1 MKKLYYSLL
10 VVCIILMASCSSNE
24 EEQQLL
30 DSHTCHT
37 AVLHIDGN
45 IQHFDAQT
53 RATTSEWEDGSKLY
67 IQFQTANK
75 KVNGIATYKEDAEEW
90 EVNYYGSIIR
100 GETTH
105 CEVYYFERPTDD
117 NMNMVNLN
125 QCTAVYVDT
134 IASYLYQNGIV
145 TLKTTL
151 KPITGRIRFRG
162 KAGYTFTFSGLKW
175 YSGYDITADTL
186 SSQNGS
192 LALTVED
199 DGYTPYVYAT
209 FANKTE
215 RLLHVSAD
223 EEPYVFVKNFDETI
237 LALGKGGFIDVPT
250 MESRNG
256 WSMITEPDPLG
267 LCPGKRH
274 PHMIDMGDGVMW
286 ACCNVGASSPIEYGD
301 YYAWGETNPKTS
313 YDWTNYKWCNGS
325 SDNRTKY
332 CTLSSCGIVDNKTQL
347 ELYDDAARV
356 NWGASWRMPTIE
368 EYSSLDSNCEGVW
381 MAIDGVYGY
390 KVTAPNGNTIF
401 LPVRKKSGSIYG
413 SFYLSSSLNMAN
425 SLACSFYI
433 GYSPYYSD
441 GIYCHHEI
449 GDATP
454 SNGHSI
460 RPVIGAYLNVFP
472 SFIINPSYNA
482 FSESLIIETD
492 QAYTITTSASWF
504 TAKASPDQKE
514 VTLTVTE
521 NSKAAMRSGTITF
534 TGGGLTRIVYITQ
547 NGNPASESLGTCPDD
562 NHPHK
567 VDMGNGV
574 MWACCNVGASS
585 PIDYGNYYAWGETT
599 PKTDY
604 SWETYKWCNG
614 TEKTLTKYCTNSTY
628 GKVDDK
634 IQLNRSDDAA
644 WVNWGDSWR
653 MPIIDELSDLDSKC
667 RWIWTTIKNVNGYHV
682 IASNGNTIFLPAAGH
697 RFGDETTETG
707 NRGEYWSSS
716 LYLYKDNSRE
726 SYEFFF
732 TNDYRHTFHWNRYTG
747 YSVRPVTE

>member
-1 MKKLYYSLL
+1 MKSVYHLFLTTCVLL
-10 VVCIILMASCSSNE
+10 LMACSSDE
-24 EEQQLL
+24 ELALVDNSQ
-30 DSHTCHT
+30 TCHT
-37 AVLHIDGN
+37 TTLHLDGC

-53 RATTSEWEDGSKLY
+53 RATTSEWEDGTKLY

-75 KVNGIATYKEDAEEW
+75 KVNGVATYKEDTEEW

-100 GETTH
+100 GEATH
-105 CEVYYFERPTDD
+105 CEVYYFERPTDGD
-117 NMNMVNLN
+117 MNMVNLN
-125 QCTAVYVDT
+125 QYTAVYADT
-134 IASYLYQNGIV
+134 IASYLFQNGIV

-162 KAGYTFTFSGLKW
+162 KAGYTFTISGLNW

-186 SSQNGS
+186 SSQDGS
-192 LALTVED
+192 LALTVEN

-215 RLLHVSAD
+215 RLIHVSAD

-237 LALGKGGFIDVPT
+237 LSIGKGGFIDVPT

-313 YDWTNYKWCNGS
+313 DYDWDDYKWCNGTENGITKYSISS
-325 SDNRTKY
+325 SD
-332 CTLSSCGIVDNKTQL
+332 GIEDNKTQL
-347 ELYDDAARV
+347 ELIDDAARV
-356 NWGASWRMPTIE
+356 SLGVPWRMPTVDEFSFLCNSCKWTKTTI
-368 EYSSLDSNCEGVW
+368 NN
-381 MAIDGVYGY
+381 INGY
-390 KVTAPNGNTIF
+390 KVTATNGNVLF
-401 LPVRKKSGSIYG
+401 LPAGGMHYAGTSFFKPGDSGWYW
-413 SFYLSSSLNMAN
+413 SSSLGSKSTGAAGFYFSNYRGIETSDDMAKR
-425 SLACSFYI
+425 
-433 GYSPYYSD
+433 
-441 GIYCHHEI
+441 CH
-449 GDATP
+449 GL
-454 SNGHSI
+454 SI

-482 FSESLIIETD
+482 FSESFIIETD
-492 QAYTITTSASWF
+492 QTYTITTSASWF

-547 NGNPASESLGTCPDD
+547 DGNPASESLGTCPND

-604 SWETYKWCNG
+604 SWKTYKWCNG
-614 TEKTLTKYCTNSTY
+614 TENSLTRYCTNSSY
-628 GKVDDK
+628 GKVDNYK
-634 IQLNRSDDAA
+634 TLRSYDDAA

-653 MPIIDELSDLDSKC
+653 MPIIDELSDLNSKC

-682 IASNGNTIFLPAAGH
+682 IASNGNTIFLPAAGY
-697 RFGDETTETG
+697 FGYFTPETG
-707 NRGEYWSSS
+707 NYGYYWSSS
-716 LYLYKDNSRE
+716 LHNDDSRNSDRLGFSISDRSTFYE
-726 SYEFFF
+726 S
-732 TNDYRHTFHWNRYTG
+732 RYIG
-747 YSVRPVTE
+747 NSVRPVTE